1 MTSREHESRVLVLAP
16 IGRDGLLMSSLLNSK
31 GIDCVSLPTSEMIR
45 IESKKGVGVVVLA
58 EEALTL
64 PEIDE
69 WAEQISEQPSWS
81 DFPLILLT
89 FTGEVSRESQRKRL
103 ARQPLRNVIL
113 LERPVRPETFVSTV
127 QAALHSR
134 LRQYQMRDI
143 LDASYKTEAALR
155 KAEKLVV
162 AGRLAAS
169 IAHEINN
176 PLESITNLLYLI
188 STATSLQDA
197 KKHTEVAES
206 ELARVSEIV
215 THMLRFYREPS
226 KPAYVQVPEILE
238 SALTLYKRRLDYSEI
253 IVERDFRECS
263 PIMAMPGE
271 LRQVILNLI
280 SNASDAIGRVG
291 TLKIRLTNAREH
303 SNGSRLGIR
312 LTIADTGSG
321 IVPNIRKTLFEPFVS
336 TKGNL
341 GTGLGL
347 WISSEIIRKHG
358 GTIQVKTRTLPPST
372 GTVFSVFLPSA
383 QTDIPAVALKEY
395 ELSDP

>member
-16 IGRDGLLMSSLLNSK
+16 IGRDGLLMSNLLNSK
-31 GIDCVSLPTSEMIR
+31 GVDCVSLPTSEMIR

-69 WAEQISEQPSWS
+69 WAERISEQPSWS

-143 LDASYKTEAALR
+143 LDASDKTEAALR

-188 STATSLQDA
+188 STANSLQDA

-215 THMLRFYREPS
+215 THMLRFYRQPS

-238 SALTLYKRRLDYSEI
+238 SALMLYKRRLDYSEI
-253 IVERDFRECS
+253 VVEKDFRECS

-383 QTDIPAVALKEY
+383 QTDIPAAALKEY